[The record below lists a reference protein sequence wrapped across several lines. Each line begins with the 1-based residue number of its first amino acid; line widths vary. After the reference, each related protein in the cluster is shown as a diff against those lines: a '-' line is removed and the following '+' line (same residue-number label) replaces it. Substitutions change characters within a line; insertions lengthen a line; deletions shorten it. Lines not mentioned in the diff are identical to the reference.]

1 MPVAVIGVDVSVAA
15 AIGLIGSELKVIM
28 VDAPMPA
35 KVAGV
40 ELIEPIEDIDMPVVE
55 LMPVMVVK
63 LMPVMVD
70 AGLIV
75 PDIDDPAG
83 LPKENDIV
91 RPDPDA
97 NERETIIPAG
107 I

>member
-1 MPVAVIGVDVSVAA
+1 MPVAIIV
-15 AIGLIGSELKVIM
+15 

-35 KVAGV
+35 KVAWV

-55 LMPVMVVK
+55 LMPVMVVELMPVMVVE

-70 AGLIV
+70 AGLMV

-83 LPKENDIV
+83 LPKENGIV
-91 RPDPDA
+91 RPDPGA